1 MFDPAEPTGCVRKK
15 GGGLWWRRGWRA
27 GACRYPGV
35 RHRVVRDA
43 EEAAEFCV
51 FLTRALTKQPYE
63 PQVIPPSPRGH
74 THTPHRPHDAH
85 TRTGDFR
92 RSASITV
99 ITEPL
104 MCPQQVLYKACSTK
118 ASGYSLA
125 ATVVWKVPHAASSLL
140 AH

>member
-1 MFDPAEPTGCVRKK
+1 M
-15 GGGLWWRRGWRA
+15 
-27 GACRYPGV
+27 

-74 THTPHRPHDAH
+74 THTPHRPHNAH

-92 RSASITV
+92 RSGLDHRHHRAANVPPAGSVQGVQHQSVRLQPSRYCCVESSSRCLIA
-99 ITEPL
+99 PCAL
-104 MCPQQVLYKACSTK
+104 KSTD
-118 ASGYSLA
+118 
-125 ATVVWKVPHAASSLL
+125 
-140 AH
+140 